1 MGYESKII
9 IVERH
14 EHEKLDGTLLPYGD
28 DIACFDLSKMGYE
41 QVNGK
46 AFPAVFTNE
55 IDFDLYCVD
64 PEKPT
69 RVDMYGDICK
79 WADVEDVIDWLEAS
93 NVAKTYRR
101 AKLFLDFVRCLR
113 SHLDDFGQLCVVHF
127 GY

>member
-55 IDFDLYCVD
+55 IDAEYTSLRLCEDCARAWLAEHRTTARR
-64 PEKPT
+64 PE
-69 RVDMYGDICK
+69 
-79 WADVEDVIDWLEAS
+79 
-93 NVAKTYRR
+93 RR
-101 AKLFLDFVRCLR
+101 RFN
-113 SHLDDFGQLCVVHF
+113 G
-127 GY
+127 